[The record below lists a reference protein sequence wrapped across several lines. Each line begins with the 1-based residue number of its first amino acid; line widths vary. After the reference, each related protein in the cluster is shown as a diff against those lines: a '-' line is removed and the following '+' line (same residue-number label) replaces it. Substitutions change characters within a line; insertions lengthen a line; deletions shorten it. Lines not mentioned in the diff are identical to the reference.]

1 MVIIHFTVDYIAH
14 SWISFKFYSGKNV
27 GERFYFSTWIR
38 TKDQG
43 PVRRIILFF
52 SQSHKLNVIMQTNN
66 LHVLFMVPFSP
77 AYICHFEECWMVLM
91 LLKWQRERKA
101 QPYRG
106 SNLQGALCG
115 STLFLSDI
123 SSYAYSLLFFP
134 K

>member
-1 MVIIHFTVDYIAH
+1 M
-14 SWISFKFYSGKNV
+14 GK
-27 GERFYFSTWIR
+27 RFYFSTWIR

-43 PVRRIILFF
+43 PVRRIILFS

-101 QPYRG
+101 QPYRQ
-106 SNLQGALCG
+106 NN
-115 STLFLSDI
+115 T
-123 SSYAYSLLFFP
+123 
-134 K
+134 